1 MGNVELYLEGPGQE
15 RRPVTKNSTET
26 ISEQDADP
34 FFSQSVISPDQ
45 LNVLVDAEGNLARQV
60 DREGYRYRFSG
71 SEITW
76 SLSVG

>member
-1 MGNVELYLEGPGQE
+1 MGSVELYLEGPGQE

-26 ISEQDADP
+26 VCVRETGFLFIGPADR
-34 FFSQSVISPDQ
+34 SVEF
-45 LNVLVDAEGNLARQV
+45 NVLVDAEGNLARQV
-60 DREGYRYRFSG
+60 DREGYRYKFSG